1 MSILQQELRKIVKNI
16 KNPLKNIEK
25 AVLAPINLQNRGP
38 NAQEKHP
45 LIEKA
50 KPLNEIRGF
59 KGPLRVFPGKPNEF
73 PQEYLELPFRPIENQ
88 ENFIEKTQKSP
99 LLANNFP
106 VAEEYEQNTIINVKF
121 DDFREEPR
129 CPQAFLEKPEGNFLS
144 FKEFNEQNDDFRNP
158 DVDDGETMKKSDFL
172 EKIKKLS
179 FKEEDYFDKSVKLE
193 KPHPLVEENC
203 SFELLNRQRTQQ
215 QKAPDQDDA
224 FQEQEGEVTH
234 GSEKTTNPA
243 EGCPNNAGGNSSQS
257 LSEKEKEGVVGVEE
271 GEKVL
276 IDSEMSL
283 RFARPYDLPV
293 TKRDQYIDS
302 ILFKFR
308 FQGGKGP
315 ETARFQSPSEKSLLI
330 NAKFEKREI
339 EKMRNRLGLDRL
351 TAETI
356 VNEVFAVGALTKI
369 SRTFFKIRLQ
379 VFF

>member
-1 MSILQQELRKIVKNI
+1 MSILQQELRKMVKNI
-16 KNPLKNIEK
+16 KNPLKTIEK

-38 NAQEKHP
+38 PAQDKRPQVLVEKP
-45 LIEKA
+45 

-59 KGPLRVFPGKPNEF
+59 KGPLRVFPGKPNEL
-73 PQEYLELPFRPIENQ
+73 PQEYLEIPFRPIENQ

-144 FKEFNEQNDDFRNP
+144 FKEFNEQNEDFRNP
-158 DVDDGETMKKSDFL
+158 DEGETMKKSDFL

-179 FKEEDYFDKSVKLE
+179 FKDEDYFDKSVRLE
-193 KPHPLVEENC
+193 KPHPLVEDNC
-203 SFELLNRQRTQQ
+203 SFELLNKQRAQHPKVPEQ
-215 QKAPDQDDA
+215 DAGFQDQDA
-224 FQEQEGEVTH
+224 EVTH
-234 GSEKTTNPA
+234 GSEKTANPA
-243 EGCPNNAGGNSSQS
+243 EGCPNSVAGDSQS
-257 LSEKEKEGVVGVEE
+257 LSEKEEAK
-271 GEKVL
+271 EKVL

-283 RFARPYDLPV
+283 RFARPYDLPI

-315 ETARFQSPSEKSLLI
+315 ETARFQSPSEKNLLI
-330 NAKFEKREI
+330 NAKFEKRDL
-339 EKMRNRLGLDRL
+339 EKMRFGLGLDHL
-351 TAETI
+351 PAETI
-356 VNEVFAVGALTKI
+356 VGEVFAVGSLTKI

-379 VFF
+379 VFIEISKLT